1 MEHLLVAIDQGET
14 KTDVIVLKCSGE
26 ICAYITDKD
35 LRNSMTDFDN
45 NRYLF
50 IYHSIQQAILKV
62 HSSLDN
68 VDYILAAM
76 CGADWKEDFV
86 SMQNSLSKTLLF
98 PKEKIIIVNDC
109 IAALRAGMPFH
120 RANDNYAVICA
131 GTRLNCSL
139 WSKDGMKY
147 TYGRFINIEDHGA
160 YAIGQHIW
168 SAIIDSYN
176 CFQSS
181 TILEAKLLQF
191 YKKKSLS
198 NLYSDFTSNN
208 IVFEPSKFA
217 HLLIEAVKCHD
228 KVSIDIMNTIAHRWV
243 QYVVRGLFKVALTHE
258 SKFTVIL
265 AGGVLQN
272 YDSPFIERIKYE
284 LSIYCPNADCVVTSL
299 RPVVGAAILVLEE
312 YHKDKLDI
320 NIEKRFTGS
329 LIYERL
335 IVNESCS

>member
-26 ICAYITDKD
+26 ICAYVTDKD
-35 LRNSMTDFDN
+35 FRNSMANFDN

-50 IYHSIQQAILKV
+50 IYHSIQQAILEI

-68 VDYILAAM
+68 VVYILAAM
-76 CGADWKEDFV
+76 CGADWQEDFV
-86 SMQNSLSKTLLF
+86 NMQNTLAKTLLF

-109 IAALRAGMPFH
+109 IAALRAGIPF
-120 RANDNYAVICA
+120 RRDNDNYAVICA

-139 WSKDGMKY
+139 WSKDDMKY

-168 SAIIDSYN
+168 SGIIDSYN
-176 CFQSS
+176 GFQSS

-191 YKKKSLS
+191 YNKKSLAD
-198 NLYSDFTSNN
+198 LYACFTCNN
-208 IVFEPSKFA
+208 IVFNPSKFA
-217 HLLIEAVKCHD
+217 HLLVEAIKCND
-228 KVSIDIMNTIAHRWV
+228 KVSINIMNTIAHRWV
-243 QYVVRGLFKVALTHE
+243 QYIVRGLSKVALTHE

-265 AGGVLQN
+265 TGGVLQN
-272 YDSPFIERIKYE
+272 YESPFIERIKYE
-284 LSIYCPNADCVVTSL
+284 LKNYCPNATCVVASL
-299 RPVVGAAILVLEE
+299 KPVVGAAILVLEE

-320 NIEKRFTGS
+320 NIEKRFTDS
-329 LIYERL
+329 LIYKRIL
-335 IVNESCS
+335 